1 MIGKGTSNIQMTRS
15 QELLGERGPKERHA
29 VRFSDMPDLLADA
42 LKVAK
47 KTAIEEARRAA
58 AEAEGVYGITSL
70 AVSDVLV
77 ASTRNQA
84 NPLTILS
91 QAVDGFEEGGF
102 IAIFKGYF
110 DNTHVSRSFGDIIMS
125 VNGTQVDRTRIGLKI
140 SDPAEGISSMVP
152 FSLMCVFNT
161 PDATPTVAVR
171 AYAFDADDETTAT
184 AGFYIRSGRLIISG
198 AQ

>member
-58 AEAEGVYGITSL
+58 AEAEGVYGVTSI

-77 ASTRNQA
+77 AVSRNQA

-91 QAVDGFEEGGF
+91 
-102 IAIFKGYF
+102 
-110 DNTHVSRSFGDIIMS
+110 
-125 VNGTQVDRTRIGLKI
+125 
-140 SDPAEGISSMVP
+140 
-152 FSLMCVFNT
+152 
-161 PDATPTVAVR
+161 
-171 AYAFDADDETTAT
+171 
-184 AGFYIRSGRLIISG
+184 
-198 AQ
+198 

>member
-1 MIGKGTSNIQMTRS
+1 MIGKGISNIQTTRS
-15 QELLGERGPKERHA
+15 QELLGERGPKARHA
-29 VRFSDMPDLLADA
+29 VRHGEIPGLLADA
-42 LKVAK
+42 LEVAK

-77 ASTRNQA
+77 ANTRNQA

-91 QAVDGFEEGGF
+91 QAVAGFEEGGF

-110 DNTHVSRSFGDIIMS
+110 DNTHVSRSFGDIIML
-125 VNGTQVDRTRIGLKI
+125 VNGTQVDRVRIGLKF
-140 SDPAEGISSMVP
+140 SDPVDGISSMVP

-161 PDATPTVAVR
+161 PAATPTVAVR
-171 AYAFDADDETTAT
+171 AYAFDADDETTAA
-184 AGFYIRSGRLIISG
+184 AGFYIRSGRLVISG